1 MRDKVDFFHAD
12 KHESFLQVDTMIF
25 GSILKVPKIASFQC
39 LYNIL
44 KMKWEVEFIFY
55 VQINI
60 KDFFKLIQSF
70 SVFVA
75 RYAQITQNNKFAIFL
90 QCLKKEVGDEIHF
103 LPGDERESFLQ
114 IATLIFNGNGQAFP
128 KFLRFQVC
136 NVFTIS

>member
-1 MRDKVDFFHAD
+1 M
-12 KHESFLQVDTMIF
+12 
-25 GSILKVPKIASFQC
+25 
-39 LYNIL
+39 
-44 KMKWEVEFIFY
+44 EFIFY

-75 RYAQITQNNKFAIFL
+75 RYAQITQNNKFATFL
-90 QCLKKEVGDEIHF
+90 QCLKKEVSDEIHF
-103 LPGDERESFLQ
+103 LPGDKRESFLE
-114 IATLIFNGNGQAFP
+114 IATMIFNRDGQAFP